1 MQRLKHRHRNSK
13 QNQQTETA
21 NRNSKQK
28 QQTETANRISK
39 QNQQTE
45 SGGESLEKDN
55 IDKVWGFFRLHIFR

>member
-1 MQRLKHRHRNSK
+1 MQRLKHRHK
-13 QNQQTETA
+13 
-21 NRNSKQK
+21 NSKQK